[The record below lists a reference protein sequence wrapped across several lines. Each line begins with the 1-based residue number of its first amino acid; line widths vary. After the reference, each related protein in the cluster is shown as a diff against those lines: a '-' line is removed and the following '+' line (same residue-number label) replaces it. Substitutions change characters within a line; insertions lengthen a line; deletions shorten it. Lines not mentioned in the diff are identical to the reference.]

1 MRKKQMIPDIPGGAV
16 RVGRGGTLGL
26 VPKPFQMLLLCIK
39 QTCPVPIIPSLAWS
53 APEFHLV
60 FGFEDPGTKRIAEK
74 TSLGRS
80 L

>member
-1 MRKKQMIPDIPGGAV
+1 MRKKQMILDIPGGAA

-39 QTCPVPIIPSLAWS
+39 QTCPVPIIPSLAWP

-60 FGFEDPGTKRIAEK
+60 FGFEDSGTKRIAEK